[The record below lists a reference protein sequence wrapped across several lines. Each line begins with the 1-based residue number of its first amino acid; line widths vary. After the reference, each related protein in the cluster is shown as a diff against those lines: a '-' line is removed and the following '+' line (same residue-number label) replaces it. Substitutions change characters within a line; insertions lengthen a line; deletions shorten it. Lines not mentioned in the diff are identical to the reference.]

1 MSPPNRRAPLVCHR
15 LPTDGSVSPA
25 GTAHPRTV
33 GWTVAGRHAIL
44 EGVMKSNIDSAP
56 ARIYHGWKVLAALF
70 LAGFFVYGGGLY
82 CFVLFVTP
90 LTREFGWSRAATGG
104 IVSAFWLSAPLLIVG
119 GVAMRRFGVTRLLA
133 IGIIVEAL
141 CVLMLATVSTL
152 PQMYLLRAAMGFG
165 KIMFAVT
172 IPVTISRWFSRRFG
186 LALGIA
192 WAGWHIGGMVLTPVT
207 ETIIEHFG
215 WRGACVALGAGLL
228 AFALGPILWVQ
239 RIRSPAE
246 LGLGLDGDPLGR
258 VTEAVGA
265 AAATAIAPAEP
276 AGTLGDL
283 LRSPLFWL
291 IAAATLFF
299 YLTYG
304 GMLAHQAAIVEGAGY
319 TPLLAADVLSSTA
332 GFAALG
338 GLVTGWMVD
347 RLPLPRVGALMHGLL
362 LAGAVALVSVNAAPS
377 VAMLIAYAA
386 CFGITIG
393 GSDIFFVKLMRE
405 RFPHVN
411 VDHAYSVWYCIELG
425 TLWLSGIIAGWVFD
439 LTGNYTRTLALLAAS
454 AVIAAILTTLAVR
467 TRRA

>member
-1 MSPPNRRAPLVCHR
+1 MAARAAATAFAALAAEW
-15 LPTDGSVSPA
+15 TA
-25 GTAHPRTV
+25 GEE
-33 GWTVAGRHAIL
+33 HAIL
-44 EGVMKSNIDSAP
+44 AGLMQSSTAVLSTP
-56 ARIYHGWKVLAALF
+56 VYHGWKVLAALF

-90 LTREFGWSRAATGG
+90 LTQEFGWSRAATGG

-119 GVAMRRFGVTRLLA
+119 GVAMRRFGVTRLLV

-141 CVLMLATVSTL
+141 CVLMLASVSTL

-172 IPVTISRWFSRRFG
+172 IPVTIARWFSRRFG

-192 WAGWHIGGMVLTPVT
+192 WAGWHVGGMALTPVT
-207 ETIIEHFG
+207 EKIIERFG
-215 WRGACVALGAGLL
+215 WRGACVALGVGLL
-228 AFALGPILWVQ
+228 AFALLPILWVQ
-239 RIRSPAE
+239 RIGSPAE
-246 LGLGLDGDPLGR
+246 LGLGLDGDRLKG
-258 VTEAVGA
+258 V
-265 AAATAIAPAEP
+265 AATAARGEPAPAMRPAAEP

-319 TPLLAADVLSSTA
+319 TPRLAAYVLGSTA

-338 GLVTGWMVD
+338 GLGTGWMVD
-347 RLPLPRVGALMHGLL
+347 RLPLPRVGVLMHGLL
-362 LAGAVALVSVNAAPS
+362 LAGAVALVSVNATPS
-377 VAMLIAYAA
+377 IAMLVAYAA
-386 CFGITIG
+386 CFGVTIG

-425 TLWLSGIIAGWVFD
+425 TLWLSGIFAGWVFD

-454 AVIAAILTTLAVR
+454 AVVAAILSTLAVR
-467 TRRA
+467 IRRS